1 MEDKKVQI
9 KKLLNRLK
17 YVGISVGVL
26 AFAVA
31 YTVHKNSED
40 VRSVFSSGLDQSR
53 PVIVID
59 PGHGGE
65 DGGCISIDG
74 TPEKGINLSISL
86 EFADMMRV
94 FGYDVVMTRSEDKAI
109 YDSGVTGISKQKLSD
124 MKNRLAIINKTENT
138 IAVSVHQN
146 QYTDSKY
153 SGAQMFYSGTNPLSQ
168 QLAQTVQDKF
178 KNNLQPENQREIKL
192 VTDEL
197 YLLVN
202 SHCPAIMCEC
212 GFLSNKQESAM
223 LESEQYQKEVAFTI
237 FSGVTEF
244 ETSVNS

>member
-1 MEDKKVQI
+1 MEDKKSQM
-9 KKLLNRLK
+9 KKLVSRLK
-17 YVGISVGVL
+17 YVGICVGVL
-26 AFAVA
+26 AFATA
-31 YTVHKNSED
+31 YTIHKNNEKGQ
-40 VRSVFSSGLDQSR
+40 SVFSSKLDASR
-53 PVIVID
+53 PIIVID

-74 TPEKGINLSISL
+74 TPEKGINLAVSL

-109 YDSGVTGISKQKLSD
+109 YDSGITGISKQKLSD
-124 MKNRLAIINKTENT
+124 MKNRLAIINKVENT

-146 QYTDSKY
+146 QFTDPKY
-153 SGAQMFYSGTNPLSQ
+153 SGAQMFYSGTNPLSG
-168 QLAQTVQDKF
+168 QLAQIVQNKF
-178 KNNLQPENQREIKL
+178 KQNLQPENEREIKL